1 MSILPEHIRLAFAD
15 REGPAIFATVDP
27 AGAPNA
33 VYVGAMS
40 LCGEDAV
47 AIADNY
53 FHKTRANLL
62 AGSRASLLFLTKERK
77 SYQLKGRV
85 EYLSTGPIFEGM
97 KSWNPPRHP
106 GVATALLRVEE
117 IYSGAQR
124 LV

>member
-1 MSILPEHIRLAFAD
+1 MNAIPESVRLAFAD
-15 REGPAIFATVDP
+15 REGPSIFTTVDT

-33 VYVGAMS
+33 VYVGAMI

-62 AGSRASLLFLTKERK
+62 AGSRASLLFLTRERK
-77 SYQLKGRV
+77 SYQLKGCV
-85 EYLSTGPIFEGM
+85 EYLTSGPIFEGM

-106 GVATALLRVEE
+106 GEATALLRVEE

>member
-1 MSILPEHIRLAFAD
+1 MSKRRIPPWRTRATLPSV
-15 REGPAIFATVDP
+15 P
-27 AGAPNA
+27 
-33 VYVGAMS
+33 
-40 LCGEDAV
+40 
-47 AIADNY
+47 DNPLIGITER
-53 FHKTRANLL
+53 HTRANLI

-85 EYLSTGPIFEGM
+85 EYLTSGPIFEGM